1 MNSNQILSGEDLK
14 NLYTEHKLTN
24 ELQTQENLKKL
35 LNYELDNI
43 GDTFDS
49 NFDFEIIDFCV
60 EKLKE
65 QDPVD
70 EQKLDFLGKK
80 IAYESQEIAR
90 QKKQRRTRKR
100 AIQVA
105 SILLI
110 LGVVLV
116 TNRESIAGN
125 FDFVR
130 QLIWEDH
137 GEQLVIKS
145 PDSALSGIEKEEG
158 HLPDSLPDEFSFIEV
173 LQDNTAFVST
183 YNYIFED
190 TDGNQ
195 LSIFIKDYGEHQP
208 NYNNGIEIDQ
218 DSTTSK
224 KIDDTTYYYS
234 SNIDINSI
242 SWAYKNCIYK
252 ICGDYSFDELDQI
265 RSLYAEEQKIQ

>member
-14 NLYTEHKLTN
+14 NLYTEHKLTT

-49 NFDFEIIDFCV
+49 NFNFEIIDFCV

-80 IAYESQEIAR
+80 IAYQSQEFNPH
-90 QKKQRRTRKR
+90 KKRRRTRKR
-100 AIQVA
+100 AIKVA
-105 SILLI
+105 AILLV
-110 LGVVLV
+110 LSAVLV
-116 TNRESIAGN
+116 AGKESIAGK

-130 QLIWEDH
+130 QLIWEDK
-137 GEQLVIKS
+137 GEQLVMKS
-145 PDSALSGIEKEEG
+145 PDSTLSGIEKEEG
-158 HLPDSLPDEFSFIEV
+158 HLPDSLPDEFNFIEV
-173 LQDNTAFVST
+173 LQDKTAFVST

-195 LSIFIKDYGEHQP
+195 LSILINDYGDHEP
-208 NYNNGIEIDQ
+208 NYNNEIEIKEG
-218 DSTTSK
+218 STIEHKLNNTS
-224 KIDDTTYYYS
+224 YYYS
-234 SNIDINSI
+234 TNQDINSI
-242 SWAYKNCIYK
+242 SWGYKNCIYQ
-252 ICGDYSFDELDQI
+252 ISGVYSFTKLEEI
-265 RSLYAEEQKIQ
+265 ISLYAEEQKN

>member
-14 NLYTEHKLTN
+14 NLYTEHKLTT

-49 NFDFEIIDFCV
+49 NFNFEIIDFCV

-90 QKKQRRTRKR
+90 QKKQRRNRKR
-100 AIQVA
+100 AVQVA
-105 SILLI
+105 AVLLV
-110 LGVVLV
+110 LGAVLV
-116 TNRESIAGN
+116 TNSEGIAGN

-130 QLIWEDH
+130 QLIWEDR
-137 GEQLVIKS
+137 GEQLVMTS
-145 PDSALSGIEKEEG
+145 SNSSLNEIELEEG
-158 HLPDSLPDEFSFIEV
+158 HLPDELPDEFSFSEV
-173 LQDNTAFVST
+173 FQDSSSFVST

-190 TDGNQ
+190 ADGNQ
-195 LSIFIKDYGEHQP
+195 LSILIKDYGEQQP
-208 NYNNGIEIDQ
+208 NYNNRIEIDQ
-218 DSTTSK
+218 NSTISK
-224 KIDDTTYYYS
+224 KIDDTIYYYS
-234 SNIDINSI
+234 SNMDVNSI
-242 SWAYKNCIYK
+242 SWAYKNCIYT
-252 ICGDYSFDELDQI
+252 IYGEYSFNELDQI
-265 RSLYAEEQKIQ
+265 RSLYTEEQKN

>member
-14 NLYTEHKLTN
+14 NLYTEHKLTD

-49 NFDFEIIDFCV
+49 NFNFEIIDFCV

-100 AIQVA
+100 AVQVA
-105 SILLI
+105 AILLI
-110 LGVVLV
+110 LGAVLV
-116 TNRESIAGN
+116 TGKESIAGK

-130 QLIWEDH
+130 QLVFQDKGGH
-137 GEQLVIKS
+137 F
-145 PDSALSGIEKEEG
+145 GIESSNSSLKEIELEKG
-158 HLPDSLPDEFSFIEV
+158 HLPDQLPDKFSFIKV
-173 LQDNTAFVST
+173 FQDNTALVST

-190 TDGNQ
+190 AEGTQ
-195 LSIFIKDYGEHQP
+195 LSILIKDYGDYQP
-208 NYNNGIEIDQ
+208 NYNNEIEIDQ
-218 DSTTSK
+218 NSSISK
-224 KIDDTTYYYS
+224 KIDDTIYYYS
-234 SNIDINSI
+234 SNMDINSI

-252 ICGDYSFDELDQI
+252 ICGEYSFDELDQI
-265 RSLYAEEQKIQ
+265 RSLYAEDQKR